1 MASTE
6 MLPAK
11 GTYTLIVFLS
21 KEAQLKVR
29 KLGTQRFPAG
39 YYAYTGSALGTGASS
54 LKQRVTR
61 HLQKRKQKF
70 WHIDFLLA
78 HENATVTAVI
88 AAQTSRKAE
97 CNMNL
102 SVKKELGAKIPVVG
116 FGASD
121 CKQNCESHLLYFGEE
136 NIKSL
141 VAALYAD
148 KLGSRPVVIDV
159 PTQKPQISLNLCIK

>member
-1 MASTE
+1 MISTE

-21 KEAQLKVR
+21 KEARLNVG

-39 YYAYTGSALGTGASS
+39 YYAYSGSALGTGASS
-54 LKQRVTR
+54 LKQRVIR
-61 HLQKRKQKF
+61 HLQKRKRKF

-78 HENATVTAVI
+78 YENATVTAVI

-102 SVKKELGAKIPVVG
+102 FVKKELGAEIPVVC

-136 NIKSL
+136 NIKSQ
-141 VAALYAD
+141 VAALYVD
-148 KLGSRPVVIDV
+148 KLGSRLLVIDFAKNEQ
-159 PTQKPQISLNLCIK
+159 T